1 MALLSSE
8 LNLGGDESKI
18 NMLFQSLHVKE
29 EGAYKNSIAGS
40 EPGNGKSLEEDQG
53 KQAEAANPEYPGSFA
68 LILITIALCLAVFCV
83 SLGISHLYQA
93 LNSQADSCQTT
104 PSLPRLFLRS
114 PITSK
119 H

>member
-1 MALLSSE
+1 MSLPSSE
-8 LNLGGDESKI
+8 SNFGGDESNI
-18 NMLFQSLHVKE
+18 NMLSESPHVKE
-29 EGAYKNSIAGS
+29 ESTYKNSIAGS

-93 LNSQADSCQTT
+93 LTSPADNCQTT
-104 PSLPRLFLRS
+104 LSLPRLFLRS
-114 PITSK
+114 PTTSK